1 VGSPDDQAGDM
12 DARLLVGGLGSGVL
26 VGSGESESEWV
37 STEELSVV
45 KRRRGGER
53 GSSCGCAMAGIRETA
68 LSALLT
74 FDRFLVFTR

>member
-12 DARLLVGGLGSGVL
+12 DARLLVVGGL
-26 VGSGESESEWV
+26 GSGESESEWV

-53 GSSCGCAMAGIRETA
+53 GPSCGCAMAGIRKP
-68 LSALLT
+68 LCP
-74 FDRFLVFTR
+74 RF